1 MTRPY
6 ENITVLDLTH
16 VLAGPFCAYQFA
28 LLGADVIKIEPPDG
42 PDCSRGRGPDPS
54 QNNAL
59 RGLTYQVQGSNKRA
73 ITLNLKSTQG
83 QDILK
88 KLVKNADI
96 LIENYRTGAL
106 VKLGLGYDKLKDIN
120 PALIYCSLTGFG
132 DIGERASV
140 NAYDNVIQATSG
152 IIAQS
157 AGHKPGVSF
166 VDYAAGYN
174 AAFAISSALH
184 QRSQTGKGTYISS
197 SMFEVAMM
205 MMAPEVA
212 AAQYP
217 IKSVRDKEAGICA
230 YETADGILML
240 GAFTPKQNKRLWE
253 IFEKLGYQITPDLKS
268 PDSWETLWQLS
279 NSIKY
284 SLENIL
290 RDKTAVEWQDIF
302 HENLLPAEKQ
312 RSLSEALEDQQ
323 LKDRGYFY
331 QGEKEKGDSY
341 APILPIAAF
350 QFENGPEITSPP
362 PDFNQH
368 THEILCSLGYN
379 DDDIARLKKEG
390 VIA

>member
-217 IKSVRDKEAGICA
+217 IKSVRDKEAGISA
-230 YETADGILML
+230 YDTADGMLML
-240 GAFTPKQNKRLWE
+240 GAFTPKQNKRMWE
-253 IFEKLGYQITPDLKS
+253 IFEKQGYQISPDLKS

-290 RDKTAVEWQDIF
+290 RDKTADEWQEIF
-302 HENLLPAEKQ
+302 HQHHLPAEKQ
-312 RSLSEALEDQQ
+312 RSLSEAVEDQQ

-331 QGEKEKGDSY
+331 QGEKEKGDSH

-362 PDFNQH
+362 PNFNQH
-368 THEILCSLGYN
+368 THEILNSLGYN
-379 DDDIARLKKEG
+379 DDDIDHLKKEG